1 MSKSPGVPPRGLRR
15 CAASVLLLL
24 TSCSQVPPTSSA
36 VIPPIPAGAARIWVY
51 RNDGPYDSQNRPYLR
66 LNGQVA
72 GISEPNGALYR
83 DLPPGHYTVSVDSYG
98 VPYPNQFTGVDL
110 AAGQVAFVKVLS
122 MRERVGGGGDNFA
135 SRALFFTQLVPA
147 EAAQAAIA
155 ATPFYGTG

>member
-122 MRERVGGGGDNFA
+122 MREKVGGEFGVG
-135 SRALFFTQLVPA
+135 SRARFFTQLVPA
-147 EAAQAAIA
+147 DVAQADIAI
-155 ATPFYGTG
+155 TPFYGNG

>member
-83 DLPPGHYTVSVDSYG
+83 DVAPGRYTVSVDSYG
-98 VPYPNQFTGVDL
+98 VPYSNQFAQVDL
-110 AAGQVAFVKVLS
+110 GARQEAFIKVLS
-122 MRERVGGGGDNFA
+122 MREKVGGEVGVGT
-135 SRALFFTQLVPA
+135 RALFFTQLV
-147 EAAQAAIA
+147 AADAARATIA
-155 ATPFYGTG
+155 STPFYGGS